1 MKMDSKTYDILK
13 NIVIPILTGG
23 ATFII
28 TCGELWHFP
37 TDTVKAIAG
46 TMTALATFISFMLNS
61 ASKTFFKDKE
71 IIESDINNKDVGL
84 NG

>member
-1 MKMDSKTYDILK
+1 MKLNSKTYDILK

-37 TDTVKAIAG
+37 TDTVKAVAG
-46 TMTALATFISFMLNS
+46 TMTALATFISFVITS
-61 ASKTFFKDKE
+61 SSKKYFKDKE
-71 IIESDINNKDVGL
+71 IVETTYNNISVDD

>member
-1 MKMDSKTYDILK
+1 MKLNSKTYDILK

-37 TDTVKAIAG
+37 TDTVKAVAG

-61 ASKTFFKDKE
+61 ASKAFFKDKE
-71 IIESDINNKDVGL
+71 IVEVEYNNKDVSL

>member
-13 NIVIPILTGG
+13 NIVIPVLTGG

-37 TDTVKAIAG
+37 TDTVKAVAG

>member
-1 MKMDSKTYDILK
+1 MKMSDKTYDILK

-37 TDTVKAIAG
+37 TDTVKAVAG

-61 ASKTFFKDKE
+61 ASKAFFKDKE
-71 IIESDINNKDVGL
+71 IIESDVNNKDITY

>member
-1 MKMDSKTYDILK
+1 MKMDDRTYDILK

-37 TDTVKAIAG
+37 TDTVKAVAG

-61 ASKTFFKDKE
+61 ASKAFFKDKE
-71 IIESDINNKDVGL
+71 IINADVNNKDITY

>member
-37 TDTVKAIAG
+37 TDTVKAVAG

-71 IIESDINNKDVGL
+71 IIDSDINNKDVGL